1 MPIKFGTDGWRD
13 IIAED
18 FTYDNV
24 RIVAR
29 AHAQVLRE
37 GGASA
42 MFRASGTEPVVRVC
56 VEAQSEEAVQT
67 ILAEAPRRVLAL
79 DPSAHSSW
87 RPALGGI
94 KKRSPLRVQ
103 RRAFVVTPTGFEP
116 VSLP

>member
-37 GGASA
+37 G
-42 MFRASGTEPVVRVC
+42 
-56 VEAQSEEAVQT
+56 
-67 ILAEAPRRVLAL
+67 
-79 DPSAHSSW
+79 W
-87 RPALGGI
+87 
-94 KKRSPLRVQ
+94 
-103 RRAFVVTPTGFEP
+103 
-116 VSLP
+116 